1 MYAIQCGEFNDIVA
15 WSKDGL
21 SFCIN
26 NTDAFE
32 KAVLP
37 VVFKPAKWE
46 SFARKIARWGF
57 KKIRLTGAYAEK
69 GAGYIHP
76 QFRRGDFALSSLM
89 SCNGS
94 SNDDR
99 SNTEEHQVV
108 SILASLS
115 TSTEASNKPQRDR
128 VVSDADC
135 FIQPRL
141 FQHHLTRMCD
151 ENELIN
157 ATRMVS
163 NPNLRQQTRK
173 QEHAVPSVF
182 HQLRR
187 DPPQDDV
194 GMMQRPF
201 QRNLL
206 SEASKR
212 IPFPSRLP
220 MNYFSP
226 APASFA
232 GHRRAPQ
239 HAPLPTPDDLK
250 SRALMQAL
258 RQRQELI
265 KKRKMVIDVLFEE
278 SHSRPRYMRRF
289 SGQEGRSKFSIREM
303 DNNRFDSM
311 RNRDQI
317 VQEARAVLD
326 RAIQEF

>member
-15 WSKDGL
+15 WSNNGL

-69 GAGYIHP
+69 GAGYTHP

-99 SNTEEHQVV
+99 SNIEEQHVV

-115 TSTEASNKPQRDR
+115 TSKEPSNTPQR
-128 VVSDADC
+128 VPVESDAEC
-135 FIQPRL
+135 FIRR
-141 FQHHLTRMCD
+141 HLTMCD
-151 ENELIN
+151 GNELVN

-173 QEHAVPSVF
+173 QELAVPIVF

-187 DPPQDDV
+187 DPQQDDV
-194 GMMQRPF
+194 SMMQRPF
-201 QRNLL
+201 QCNLL
-206 SEASKR
+206 SETKR

-220 MNYFSP
+220 MNYFRP
-226 APASFA
+226 APASAA
-232 GHRRAPQ
+232 GRGWEPQQQKSRACCLP
-239 HAPLPTPDDLK
+239 PLRTPANLK
-250 SRALMQAL
+250 SRALMHTL
-258 RQRQELI
+258 IQRHEMI
-265 KKRKMVIDVLFEE
+265 KKRKMAIDVLFEN
-278 SHSRPRYMRRF
+278 SQSRPHYMRRL
-289 SGQEGRSKFSIREM
+289 SLSAQEGGKKY
-303 DNNRFDSM
+303 DNRFDTM
-311 RNRDQI
+311 HNKDQQI
-317 VQEARAVLD
+317 VEEARAVLD
-326 RAIQEF
+326 RAIQGSY